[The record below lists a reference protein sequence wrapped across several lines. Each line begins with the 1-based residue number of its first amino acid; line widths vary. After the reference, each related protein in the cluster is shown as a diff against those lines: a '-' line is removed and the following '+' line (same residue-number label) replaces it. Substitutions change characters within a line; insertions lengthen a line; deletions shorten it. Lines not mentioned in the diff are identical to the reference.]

1 MTAAVSNPGL
11 MNGMSAT
18 AASCELSRSLDAA
31 QSSLPWCSPQDAKL
45 LQAWALFESK
55 HGNMDRA
62 VRLLQR
68 AAKVDRAAIGALR
81 WKVFRSYNQA
91 HNPLARPSKRGAVPR
106 RDRQIFDI

>member
-1 MTAAVSNPGL
+1 
-11 MNGMSAT
+11 MSAT
-18 AASCELSRSLDAA
+18 AASCELSRSLGAA

-68 AAKVDRAAIGALR
+68 AANELSFDGDYKDGPPKTNPKGA
-81 WKVFRSYNQA
+81 
-91 HNPLARPSKRGAVPR
+91 
-106 RDRQIFDI
+106 